1 MDGVLTYGTLR
12 RREGEAGL
20 TEVHDRRA
28 LGTKRW
34 RRRGRVGDQVGPLS
48 LADGTT

>member
-1 MDGVLTYGTLR
+1 MDGVLTYRTLR

-34 RRRGRVGDQVGPLS
+34 RRGRVGDQVGPLS
-48 LADGTT
+48 LGDGTI